1 MVLRGTDRNQTV
13 LYKKGVDRGAVVYLE
28 SEKQM
33 QTLGEPMKLSAPW
46 KLGERKVTLP
56 AGCKMG
62 DEILIVRPST
72 KEWIQKMGC
81 ADFGAGKDLG
91 YWGWHPGEIDVRWT
105 RSVVSDGK
113 EDCSWMLLYPCRSVR
128 MMRNASF
135 SASPVMTGA

>member
-1 MVLRGTDRNQTV
+1 M
-13 LYKKGVDRGAVVYLE
+13 YLE

-33 QTLGEPMKLSAPW
+33 QMLGEPMKLSAPW

-81 ADFGAGKDLG
+81 ADFGAGMDLG
-91 YWGWHPGEIDVRWT
+91 YWGWHPGK
-105 RSVVSDGK
+105 SMCAGPVVWFLMER

-135 SASPVMTGA
+135 SASPVMTDA